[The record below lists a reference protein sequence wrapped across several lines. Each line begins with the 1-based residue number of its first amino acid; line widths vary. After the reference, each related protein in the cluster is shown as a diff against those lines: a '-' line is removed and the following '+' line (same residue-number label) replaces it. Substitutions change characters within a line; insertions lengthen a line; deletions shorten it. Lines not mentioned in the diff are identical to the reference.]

1 MFQKI
6 LVANRAEIASR
17 IIKTARRMGI
27 ATVAVYSDADAG
39 ALHVRLADDA
49 IRLGPAPA
57 IESYLRNDLILAAAK
72 VSGAQAIHPGYG
84 FLSENA
90 DFAEQCAATNIAFIG
105 PKPDAIRA
113 MGLKDRAKA
122 IALEAGAPVLPGYWQ
137 ADQSQAVL
145 HEAALSI
152 GFPLLVKAVA
162 GGGGRGIRRV
172 DSIDEL
178 VGAVSAARREAAGAF
193 GDDRVMLEKL
203 VLNPRHIEVQ
213 VFGDSHGNVV
223 HLFERDCSIQRRR
236 QKLIEEAPAP
246 GVSPEVR
253 AHLTAAAIK
262 IAKAVQYQNAGTVEF
277 VADGTGPLT
286 TEGFWFLEMNT
297 RLQVEHPVTE
307 AITGLDL
314 VEWQLRVAAGE
325 ELPLT
330 QNQIALNGWAIEARL
345 VAEDPAKG
353 FLPSSGLIEHFDLA
367 GPGLRLDAGFSA
379 GDFVPDS
386 YDSLLAKAICHGETR
401 AEAVS
406 ALADVLEGAVVVGPA
421 VNAGF
426 VARVLRHPTF
436 TAGTAD
442 TGFLDSYAAD
452 VATPVY
458 DDPRRVALA
467 ALAHWQLAD
476 AKPRASRS
484 PWHKIDGWRLNAP
497 ARRTI
502 WFEVNGQ
509 ERAASVIGNDES
521 LAVSIGGVTSVFQRS
536 AISLTDVD
544 SIAVSDG
551 ARVIRA
557 KVSGN
562 GVDVFDRGE
571 RFTYRYPQPGAH
583 ADEAE
588 ASDAV
593 VAPLPGKVA
602 MLHVGTGQAVTKGM
616 ALAVL
621 EAMKME
627 HTLNATR
634 DGVISEIR
642 ISPGAQ
648 VKAGDVL
655 IRLEALAEGQAA

>member
-1 MFQKI
+1 LFQKI
-6 LVANRAEIASR
+6 LIANRAEIACR
-17 IIKTARRMGI
+17 IIRTAKRMGI
-27 ATVAVYSDADAG
+27 ATVAVYSDADAH
-39 ALHVRLADDA
+39 APHVRLADDA

-57 IESYLRNDLILAAAK
+57 KDSYLRSDLILAAAK
-72 VSGAQAIHPGYG
+72 VSGTQAIHPGYG

-90 DFAEQCAATNIAFIG
+90 DFAEQCAAAGISFIG

-122 IALEAGAPVLPGYWQ
+122 IAVEAGAPVLPGYWQ
-137 ADQSQAVL
+137 ADQSEAVL
-145 HEAALSI
+145 HEAALGI

-172 DSIDEL
+172 DTVDEL
-178 VGAVSAARREAAGAF
+178 ATAVAAARREAAGAF

-246 GVSPEVR
+246 GVSPDVR
-253 AHLTAAAIK
+253 AHLMAAAIK

-286 TEGFWFLEMNT
+286 PEGFWFLEMNT

-314 VEWQLRVAAGE
+314 VEWQFRVAAGE
-325 ELPLT
+325 KLPLT
-330 QNQIALNGWAIEARL
+330 QEQITLNGWAIEARI

-353 FLPSSGLIEHFDLA
+353 FLPSSGLIEQFDIA
-367 GPGLRLDAGFSA
+367 GAGLRLDAGFGP
-379 GDFVPDS
+379 GDVVPDA
-386 YDSLLAKAICHGETR
+386 YDSLLAKAICHGATR
-401 AEAVS
+401 TDAVGC
-406 ALADVLEGAVVVGPA
+406 LADVLERAVVVGPA

-426 VARVLRHPTF
+426 LARVLRHPVF
-436 TAGTAD
+436 AAGTAD
-442 TGFLDSYAAD
+442 TGFLEAYAED
-452 VATPVY
+452 VATPVI
-458 DDPRRVALA
+458 DDPRRIALA
-467 ALAHWQLAD
+467 ALAHWQVAD
-476 AKPRASRS
+476 AKPSASPS

-497 ARRTI
+497 AKRTI
-502 WFEVNGQ
+502 WFEISNK
-509 ERAASVIGNDES
+509 ERAATLVANDES
-521 LAVSIGGVTSVFQRS
+521 YAVSMGGVTSVFQRS
-536 AISLTDVD
+536 AVSLISADV
-544 SIAVSDG
+544 VSVFDG
-551 ARVIRA
+551 RRAILA
-557 KVSGN
+557 KVSTA

-571 RFTYRYPQPGAH
+571 RFTYWYPKPGAH

-593 VAPLPGKVA
+593 LAPLPGKVA
-602 MLHVGTGQAVTKGM
+602 LIHVCLGQTVTKGM

-627 HTLNATR
+627 HTLSATR
-634 DGVISEIR
+634 DGVIGEVR
-642 ISPGAQ
+642 VSPGAQ
-648 VKAGDVL
+648 VKAGEVL
-655 IRLEALAEGQAA
+655 IKLETVDEGKVA